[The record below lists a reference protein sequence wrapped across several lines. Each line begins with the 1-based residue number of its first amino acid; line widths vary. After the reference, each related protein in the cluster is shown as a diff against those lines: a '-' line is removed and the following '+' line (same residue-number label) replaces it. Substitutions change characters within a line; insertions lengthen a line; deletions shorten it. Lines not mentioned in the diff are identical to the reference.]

1 MTSYDLLRDLTETG
15 EAVGGQLERLL
26 PPVEDQPERRLFEAM
41 RYSTLGSG
49 KRVRPFLVMKSA
61 ALFNVSPQ
69 SAMRTAC
76 AIEML
81 HTYSLIH
88 DDLPAMDDD
97 DLRRG
102 QPSCHKQFDEAT
114 AILAGD
120 ALLTFAFDVLSQG
133 DTHSDPQVRLK
144 LVAALSRA
152 AGPYGM
158 VGGQMMDLAAQNQKL
173 SEEEVT
179 RLHIMKTGRIFSFCC
194 EAGAL
199 LGKAPQSNRLALQA
213 YAHDLGLA
221 FQIHDDVL
229 DVEGSAEV
237 LGKSAGK
244 DEAQGKATWVKI
256 LGLEDAKNRAAMLAE
271 QSVQHLCVFDDHKA
285 EPLAALARYVVSRE
299 K

>member
-1 MTSYDLLRDLTETG
+1 MSYDLRRDLTESAR
-15 EAVGGQLERLL
+15 AVAGQLARLL
-26 PPVEDQPERRLFEAM
+26 PPVADQPERRLFESM
-41 RYSTLGSG
+41 RYATLGSG

-76 AIEML
+76 AVEML
-81 HTYSLIH
+81 HSYSLIH

-102 QPSCHKQFDEAT
+102 QPACHKQFDEAT

-120 ALLTFAFDVLSQG
+120 ALLTFAFDVLAQG

-158 VGGQMMDLAAQNQKL
+158 VGGQMMDLEAEHQPL

-256 LGLEDAKNRAAMLAE
+256 LSLEDAKNRALMLAE
-271 QSVQHLCVFDDHKA
+271 QSIQHLSVFDGAKA
-285 EPLAALARYVVSRE
+285 EPLAALARYVVRRE

>member
-1 MTSYDLLRDLTETG
+1 M
-15 EAVGGQLERLL
+15 
-26 PPVEDQPERRLFEAM
+26 EDQPERRLFEAM

-61 ALFNVSPQ
+61 ALFNVSPH

-76 AIEML
+76 AVEML

-102 QPSCHKQFDEAT
+102 QPACHKQFDEAT

-120 ALLTFAFDVLSQG
+120 ALLTFAFDVLAQG

-158 VGGQMMDLAAQNQKL
+158 AGGQMMDLEAEHQHL

-199 LGKAPQSNRLALQA
+199 LGKVAQSNRLALQA

-244 DEAQGKATWVKI
+244 DEVQGKATWVKT
-256 LGLEDAKNRAAMLAE
+256 LGLADAKNRAHMLAE
-271 QSVQHLCVFDDHKA
+271 QSIQHLSVFDGHKA